1 MKKIVVRVLE
11 MVANSPEF
19 DYRYKSPIDGI
30 QLCMK

>member
-19 DYRYKSPIDGI
+19 DYKSLIDGI
-30 QLCMK
+30 QFCMK

>member
-19 DYRYKSPIDGI
+19 DYKSPIDGI